1 MGIVFRQSVKTTI
14 VNFAGAALGALLV
27 LMCTYVLS
35 KPEYGFTKNITL
47 EGALIQFI
55 VLLGTSSL
63 ASTFTQ
69 RYAAND
75 ARKKVLLTICGVVP
89 ILATILFTIPYL
101 ALRPNIVGLY
111 QPADRAFIDKYY
123 SWVPVM
129 VFFWSLM
136 AFLDQYLISQLKV
149 AASSFMREVLLRLCN
164 LLVIALYYF
173 KLISFAG
180 VVAGTVLI
188 YVAPVVAMLLIAIR
202 TPGFGFSMRWNAFT
216 RAEYREMAHYSWYHL
231 MFGASLNLIGY
242 FDSLMLAPLDKAG
255 MGSLAVYS
263 VAIYAIT
270 LIVFPY
276 RAMISATYPVL
287 NKAYIDRD
295 EAKLKDLFHRSGIN
309 ILIVA
314 IAMFLLIAC
323 NLETVVK
330 IFPPGYEAIPEL
342 VMILMLGRMIDMST
356 GLNSELISI
365 SKYYRFNFHISLMLV
380 GVAFALNWFL
390 IPRYGFYGAAWS
402 ATIALAI
409 FNIAKMIFLR
419 QKMHLLPF
427 TNKSWRVLFAGGIS
441 FLAVYFI
448 PHTYQRAGANFFGL
462 FLDAGWR
469 SILLVVIYT
478 SLLIILKPSID
489 LNEYLKTV
497 RANKRLF

>member
-1 MGIVFRQSVKTTI
+1 MGIVFRQSVKTTL
-14 VNFAGAALGALLV
+14 VNFTGAALGALLV
-27 LMCTYVLS
+27 LMSTYILS
-35 KPEYGFTKNITL
+35 KPEFGFTKNITL

-89 ILATILFTIPYL
+89 ILATIIFTIPYF
-101 ALRPNIVGLY
+101 ALRHSIVGLY
-111 QPADRAFIDKYY
+111 QPADRAFINKYY
-123 SWVPVM
+123 SWVPVL
-129 VFFWSLM
+129 VLFWSLM

-164 LLVIALYYF
+164 LVVIALYYF
-173 KLISFAG
+173 KLISFSG

-188 YVAPVVAMLLIAIR
+188 YVAPVLAMLLLAMR
-202 TPGFGFSMRWNAFT
+202 TQGFGFSANWNAFT
-216 RAEYREMAHYSWYHL
+216 RQEYKEMAHYSWYHL
-231 MFGASLNLIGY
+231 MFGVSLNLMGY

-263 VAIYAIT
+263 VAIYANT

-287 NKAYIDRD
+287 NKAYIDGD

-314 IAMFLLIAC
+314 IGMFLLIAC
-323 NLETVVK
+323 NLQTIVN
-330 IFPPGYEAIPEL
+330 IFPAGYEAIPGL
-342 VMILMLGRMIDMST
+342 VMILLVGRMIDMST
-356 GLNSELISI
+356 GLNSELIGI
-365 SKYYRFNFHISLMLV
+365 SKFYRFNFHISLMLI

-409 FNIAKMIFLR
+409 FNIAKMLFLWK
-419 QKMHLLPF
+419 KMHLLPF
-427 TNKSWRVLFAGGIS
+427 TNKSWLVLVGGACAGLAGYFMPHIYHPGHTGIIY
-441 FLAVYFI
+441 LLTDTI
-448 PHTYQRAGANFFGL
+448 L
-462 FLDAGWR
+462 R
-469 SILLVVIYT
+469 SALVVVVYT
-478 SLLIILKPSID
+478 VLLLLLKPSAD
-489 LNEYLKTV
+489 LDTYLKSIK
-497 RANKRLF
+497 ANKRLF